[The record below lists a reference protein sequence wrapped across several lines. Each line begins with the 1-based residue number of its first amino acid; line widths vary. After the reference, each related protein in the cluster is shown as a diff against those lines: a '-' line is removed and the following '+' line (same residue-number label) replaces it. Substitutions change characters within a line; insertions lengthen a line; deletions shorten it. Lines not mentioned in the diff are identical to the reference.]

1 MTFTEKDLA
10 AQTAQLDQLKDEL
23 ARLDGLYAQQLA
35 ALGLSEEDLGRLDLD
50 NQPPELKKL
59 LDEARKAARQA
70 GEQRAQEA
78 KAQTASSVGPSR
90 RRDVVRL

>member
-1 MTFTEKDLA
+1 MTFTERGLA
-10 AQTAQLDQLKDEL
+10 AQTAQLDQLKDEF
-23 ARLDGLYAQQLA
+23 ARLDDLYAQQLA

-70 GEQRAQEA
+70 GEKRAQAA
-78 KAQTASSVGPSR
+78 KAQTTSSVGPSR